1 MQTPHSDGAPI
12 ALPLVRTAFQR
23 IVAVLGHADLR
34 MTLRT
39 YAHIR
44 PEDLAAPLDVLAG
57 VERRS
62 REGTEEKKAVQ

>member
-1 MQTPHSDGAPI
+1 MQIPHADSSPI
-12 ALPLVRTAFQR
+12 GVPFLQTAFQR

-44 PEDLAAPLDVLAG
+44 TDDLAAPLDVLAG
-57 VERRS
+57 VEKRA
-62 REGTEEKKAVQ
+62 REGTEKKRAAQ